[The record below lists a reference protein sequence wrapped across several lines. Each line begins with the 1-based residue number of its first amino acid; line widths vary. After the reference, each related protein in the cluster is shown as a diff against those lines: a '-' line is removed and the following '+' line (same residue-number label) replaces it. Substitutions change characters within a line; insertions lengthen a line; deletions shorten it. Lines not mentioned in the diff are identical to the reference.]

1 MTFVDAGG
9 KARWDML
16 VSQHNETFQVEECR
30 TLSQRLGMESFTI
43 NTQHVLKMVSLM
55 FLMNKDKQ

>member
-16 VSQHNETFQVEECR
+16 VFQHNEHQVEECR
-30 TLSQRLGMESFTI
+30 TLSAKIRYGKFYYKTH
-43 NTQHVLKMVSLM
+43 NT
-55 FLMNKDKQ
+55 F